1 MPPRQPH
8 HLTSSYL
15 GAFSKLKKEGAFVA
29 ISILAA
35 IFLRENFVFPQVS
48 PPWCDSEKVVFR

>member
-48 PPWCDSEKVVFR
+48 PPDVIQKK